1 MRFLVLMMCLS
12 RFCRVLEELDSKPIL
27 LVIGKFSV
35 NLAERNLR
43 RFRVVRSFSIL
54 ILVEMW
60 VELRRRRCSRI
71 EYASRSGE
79 GYLEVLSSWGGKK
92 E

>member
-1 MRFLVLMMCLS
+1 MMCLS